1 MKKREKYVNF
11 LSKVEILNT
20 LNDYEINLIA
30 DAIKEENVVKEEF
43 IIKQGEFGD
52 KFYILEEGKAVA
64 IKTFEEDNVTEEVY
78 NYSEGSYFGELA
90 LIRDE
95 PRAASVK
102 AITDCKFLSLDR
114 NSFKRLLGPL
124 LNLLKKNSELYQ
136 KFSN

>member
-1 MKKREKYVNF
+1 M
-11 LSKVEILNT
+11 
-20 LNDYEINLIA
+20 
-30 DAIKEENVVKEEF
+30 
-43 IIKQGEFGD
+43 
-52 KFYILEEGKAVA
+52 
-64 IKTFEEDNVTEEVY
+64 Y

-114 NSFKRLLGPL
+114 DSFKRLLGPL